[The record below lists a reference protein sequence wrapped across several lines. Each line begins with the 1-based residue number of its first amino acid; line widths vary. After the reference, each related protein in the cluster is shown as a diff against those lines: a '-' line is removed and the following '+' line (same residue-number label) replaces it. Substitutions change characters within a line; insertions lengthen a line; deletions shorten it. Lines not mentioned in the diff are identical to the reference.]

1 MSEQLTALRDLIHYL
16 SPIHELLDRGLS
28 ERTTER
34 IYTTL
39 VDAADYIED
48 LEDDVVHLES
58 EVEELQDEAE
68 QDRPSSK
75 RPPL

>member
-16 SPIHELLDRGLS
+16 SPLHELLDRGLS

-39 VDAADYIED
+39 VGAAEYIDD
-48 LEDDVVHLES
+48 LETALERPRDDDED
-58 EVEELQDEAE
+58 EEE
-68 QDRPSSK
+68 RPSNK
-75 RPPL
+75 KPPL